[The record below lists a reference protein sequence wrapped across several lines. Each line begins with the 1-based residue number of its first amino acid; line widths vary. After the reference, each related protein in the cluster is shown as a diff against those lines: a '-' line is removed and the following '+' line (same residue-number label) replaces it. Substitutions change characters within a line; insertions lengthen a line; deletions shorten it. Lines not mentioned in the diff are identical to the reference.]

1 MVFILISYAKMKHTT
16 TNFFNSID
24 EFKAPEKKKIFTCK
38 NWELWVDENKV
49 LTFKFEKQENQELI
63 KRLNDEIEQQ
73 EKLLKTADLYE
84 KVLIQ
89 SNISKLE
96 KRIQKENSW
105 WLRNGWLRAELDSR
119 TRLDEIK
126 DLIFKADTDNIWS
139 ILFMLW
145 VEFGS
150 EFWTNNLW
158 KNLTDK
164 QLDNMSLA
172 ECTSFSHIRNLP
184 RSWENILD

>member
-1 MVFILISYAKMKHTT
+1 MFFILIFYAKMKHTT
-16 TNFFNSID
+16 ANFFNSID
-24 EFKAPEKKKIFTCK
+24 EFKAPEKKKIFTAK
-38 NWELWVDENKV
+38 NWELWVDENRV

-63 KRLNDEIEQQ
+63 KKLNDEIEQQ

-84 KVLIQ
+84 KVLIHW
-89 SNISKLE
+89 NISKLE
-96 KRIQKENSW
+96 KRIQKESSW

-119 TRLDEIK
+119 ARLDEIK
-126 DLIFKADTDNIWS
+126 DLIFKADTDNIRS
-139 ILFMLW
+139 VLFMLW

-150 EFWTNNLW
+150 EFGTNNLW

-172 ECTSFSHIRNLP
+172 ECTSYTHTRNLP